1 MTIERRQPYL
11 PPEPA
16 LPPDP
21 GPSTEPRLTPGPTLP
36 PDPPGDGA
44 AETAP
49 LIRNQDFQTLWT
61 SRFFA
66 GLGKESGEVA
76 YPLLMLLLAGSAA
89 QAGFVGAAQ
98 VATAMITAVLG
109 GSLADRADRRTLLLI
124 CDLGRLV
131 LLVTFAGTLVGG
143 HATVPLVLC
152 VAVAS
157 SALMG
162 ISNPVAMAA
171 IKQLVPSSQ
180 MAGAAAQNQIRFFST
195 TALGPPVAGFFF
207 SLGRAFPF
215 LAEAV
220 LYLLAAVLVLRIRRP
235 MQADRRSDGE
245 RLTLRGSVSGF
256 VLLARNPIL
265 RPMMAWIVGFNVAF
279 TQTGA
284 FLALIATAD
293 DRGASNLVV
302 GLTVSLAGTGGL
314 VGALA
319 AGMVVRLVR
328 PTTIFL
334 FTAWSAPVCALA
346 LLAAPGV
353 LTLGLI
359 VGFVFAAVPCV
370 NAVFYSYVATSVP
383 DRYQGRALGAVTFM
397 SLLSQPVGILAVG
410 VLFDLAGPVPVF
422 LMMAVVSALAALFT
436 LGPTMRDL
444 PRPEE
449 VSVP

>member
-1 MTIERRQPYL
+1 MTIERRHPYL
-11 PPEPA
+11 PPEPPA
-16 LPPDP
+16 GAP
-21 GPSTEPRLTPGPTLP
+21 GES
-36 PDPPGDGA
+36 
-44 AETAP
+44 AP
-49 LIRNQDFQTLWT
+49 LIRNQDFQALWT

-98 VATAMITAVLG
+98 VATTMVAAVLG
-109 GSLADRADRRTLLLI
+109 GSLADRVNRRTVLLV
-124 CDLGRLV
+124 CDFGRLV
-131 LLVTFAGTLVGG
+131 LLVGFAGTLFSG
-143 HATVPLVLC
+143 HATVPLVFC

-180 MAGAAAQNQIRFFST
+180 MASAAAQNQIRFFTT
-195 TALGPPVAGFFF
+195 TALGAPVAGFLF

-215 LAEAV
+215 LGEA
-220 LYLLAAVLVLRIRRP
+220 LCYLVSMTLALRIRRP
-235 MQADRRSDGE
+235 MQAHDRGDPE

-256 VLLARNPIL
+256 VLLARHPIL
-265 RPMMAWIVGFNVAF
+265 RPMLLWIVGFNIAF

-293 DRGASNLVV
+293 DRGASNLMV

-314 VGALA
+314 LGALA
-319 AGMVVRLVR
+319 AGMVIRVVR
-328 PTTIFL
+328 PSTIFL
-334 FTAWSAPVCALA
+334 FTAWSAPVFALG
-346 LLAAPGV
+346 LLAVPGV
-353 LTLGLI
+353 LALGLV
-359 VGFVFAAVPCV
+359 VGCVFALVPCV
-370 NAVFYSYVATSVP
+370 NAVFYGYVSASVP
-383 DRYQGRALGAVTFM
+383 DRFQGRALGAVTFM
-397 SLLSQPVGILAVG
+397 SLLSQPIGILAVG
-410 VLFDLAGPVPVF
+410 LLFDLAGPVLVF

-436 LGPTMRDL
+436 LSPTMRDL

-449 VSVP
+449 VAVV

>member
-1 MTIERRQPYL
+1 MTIQRRQHYL
-11 PPEPA
+11 PPEPPEPPE
-16 LPPDP
+16 LSKPPEPPDLSEP
-21 GPSTEPRLTPGPTLP
+21 PEPPEVPEGGPDE
-36 PDPPGDGA
+36 A
-44 AETAP
+44 AP

-131 LLVTFAGTLVGG
+131 LLVAFAGMLFGG
-143 HATVPLVLC
+143 HATVPLVIC

-180 MAGAAAQNQIRFFST
+180 MASAAAQNQIRFFTT
-195 TALGPPVAGFFF
+195 TALGAPVAGFFF

-220 LYLLAAVLVLRIRRP
+220 CYLVSTALILRIRRP
-235 MQADRRSDGE
+235 MQAQRGSEPE
-245 RLTLRGSVSGF
+245 RLSLRGAVSGF
-256 VLLARNPIL
+256 VLLARHPIL
-265 RPMMAWIVGFNVAF
+265 RPMMLWIVGFNIAF

-293 DRGASNLVV
+293 DRGASNFMI
-302 GLTVSLAGTGGL
+302 GLTVSLAGAGGL
-314 VGALA
+314 AGALV
-319 AGMVVRLVR
+319 AGAVIRLVR
-328 PTTIFL
+328 PTAIFL

-353 LTLGLI
+353 LSLGLI
-359 VGFVFAAVPCV
+359 VGCVFAAVPCV
-370 NAVFYSYVATSVP
+370 NAVFYGYVATSVP
-383 DRYQGRALGAVTFM
+383 DRLQGRALGAVTFM
-397 SLLSQPVGILAVG
+397 SLLSQPIGILSIG
-410 VLFDLAGPVPVF
+410 LLFDLAGPTMVF
-422 LMMAVVSALAALFT
+422 LMMAAVSALAALFT
-436 LGPTMRDL
+436 LGPTMRAL

-449 VSVP
+449 IAVP